1 MKNRRS
7 ITRQNLRTSRRA
19 SASAVVLMAIAF
31 GAIVTGCITDYDP
44 RDDSSHI
51 DSDRSD
57 ALAISIEY
65 DPAVAVSGGA
75 EVLPG

>member
-7 ITRQNLRTSRRA
+7 ITRREGRTSRRA
-19 SASAVVLMAIAF
+19 SASAVALMAIAF
-31 GAIVTGCITDYDP
+31 GAIVTGCIKNYDP
-44 RDDSSHI
+44 RDDGSHI

-65 DPAVAVSGGA
+65 DPA
-75 EVLPG
+75 